1 MNSIITSIILMLDRQ
16 LLISNMMTRARI
28 YLQQY
33 VFFRL
38 LIIDFVSNVHKSH
51 DDVNDGIF
59 VLHVFAYL
67 K

>member
-1 MNSIITSIILMLDRQ
+1 MLDRQ

-38 LIIDFVSNVHKSH
+38 LIIDFVSNIHESPH
-51 DDVNDGIF
+51 DEINGGVFI
-59 VLHVFAYL
+59 LHILDKMHINAYI